1 MMVMTVSIMYVIHL
15 SFMTTLQLTIK
26 SPDWAPTHCCSHRLV
41 YIYIGADFKGYIS
54 QVTVW
59 GRMMSL
65 RTEALS
71 MYSDPFN
78 PSSTDLLARW
88 SGYQL
93 SDNLWARVIHPS
105 IAKTSEMVCD
115 NGQPGPDACSAS
127 GQLGITLCPF
137 SFVGVALVM
146 SIVFFATGELSGMK
160 MSLIAIYMSSWI
172 SQVLSE
178 LQTGPLPKLPATLV
192 NSSYS

>member
-1 MMVMTVSIMYVIHL
+1 
-15 SFMTTLQLTIK
+15 
-26 SPDWAPTHCCSHRLV
+26 
-41 YIYIGADFKGYIS
+41 
-54 QVTVW
+54 
-59 GRMMSL
+59 MSL